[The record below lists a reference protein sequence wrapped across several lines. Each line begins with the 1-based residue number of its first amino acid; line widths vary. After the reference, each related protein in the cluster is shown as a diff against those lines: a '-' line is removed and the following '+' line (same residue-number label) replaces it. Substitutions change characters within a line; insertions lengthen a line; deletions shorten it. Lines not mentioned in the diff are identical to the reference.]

1 MFLRETH
8 TYLQTTNAASAA
20 MSRPCPKPFGP
31 ENDHRPVTPSA
42 ARCVR

>member
-8 TYLQTTNAASAA
+8 IHLQTTDAASAV
-20 MSRPCPKPFGP
+20 MSRPCSKPFGP
-31 ENDHRPVTPSA
+31 ENDLRPVTPSA